1 MRDRL
6 IEILD
11 DFGDDVSL
19 CDVCD
24 RPTNDC
30 EGCKNEQLAD
40 YLLEKGIIVAPMP
53 MTKELKEEL
62 EQYVYKRC
70 VDEL

>member
-6 IEILD
+6 IELLLKVDYALD
-11 DFGDDVSL
+11 
-19 CDVCD
+19 
-24 RPTNDC
+24 TNERKAMDSA
-30 EGCKNEQLAD
+30 EFIAD
-40 YLLEKGIIVAPMP
+40 YLLDKGVIVAPMP
-53 MTKELKEEL
+53 MAKGLKEEL